1 VQLAIARRA
10 IRGES
15 VTLSR
20 LGPAEQRPLRILR
33 VLKWLVV
40 LALTVAVSI
49 GAVVLL
55 ATYEELTAT
64 LPPIDRLLDYDPPV
78 ATRVYADDG
87 SLIEEFFRERR
98 YRVPIEDIPPLV
110 SNAFIAAEDAKF
122 FKHRGVDFAGIA
134 RAAAANIKAGDV
146 VQGGSTITQQVVK
159 ALLLTPERSY
169 ERKLKE
175 ILLSLRL
182 EQSLTKQ
189 QILELYLNQIYLGDG
204 NHGVGAAA
212 RNYFGKPV
220 QKLTAA
226 EAAMLAGLPAAPSR
240 YSPNRAPDAART
252 RQLYVLR
259 RMLEEHFLTAAD
271 YQEAV
276 NEKLHLVTKR
286 QQPTAAVRNYY
297 TETVRLQLE
306 DMFGAE
312 APYNQGY
319 SVYTALQPR
328 LQNLAETAVRNGIER
343 IDKALGYRGPVGHLP
358 PHEQAGHIA
367 QVKEEIGDEP
377 LDPERIYQGVVTSVA
392 SGRIRVA
399 VGAIEQDVSTSGLR
413 WNGSVKSRTFR
424 TGDIVEVR
432 TREPATSGGRT
443 PPPPV
448 EEEPDLAEGEEIEA
462 GALPAK
468 AESKAKAKEPVDPA
482 EAPLKLY
489 LAQTPQIEAA
499 LVAVDTDSGG
509 IAAMVGGYDFIGSPF
524 NRALQ
529 ALRQPGSAFKPF
541 VYAAA
546 LDHGYTAASMLQDSP
561 VEYMDNDKVWA
572 PRNYTRDY
580 KGPIRLR
587 TALEQSRNV
596 VSVKLV
602 DAVGVKTVVD
612 YLSRF
617 HLDTSFGPNL
627 SIALGTSEMTL
638 RALTEGYTAF
648 ANGGVKVEPVIIRR
662 IEDKDGIAFFSDEPK
677 RREVL
682 SPATAAV
689 MTYILEGV
697 VERGTA
703 TSVRALDRPVAG
715 KTGTTNEQR
724 DAWFVGY
731 TPNLTVGV
739 WVGFDDQNQTMGKM
753 GTGGRVAAPIW
764 LDFMKPALAGTPVRD
779 FEIPDNITCVNI
791 DPYSGKRAGEWTSKP
806 LLECFKEGTE
816 PGVYV
821 AAAETEDDG
830 ATIWS
835 DTGSSPPDTNFNAPT
850 GDYEPNSRAEIVED
864 AYRQLGDPR
873 YPVPRDS
880 EARIDD
886 RWADPYGQRRE
897 GPRLRAEAVETDRGT
912 EVRLYR
918 DSAPPPDAP
927 GDTRPGSGWAAPA
940 QPSGQGP
947 SSAAPLYESPQ
958 PRAQEPFTWPRDN
971 QPPPARDPSAA
982 RDPSDARAPADPRAT
997 GQAPLPSRDPAA
1009 PVPAPGDSPR
1019 LWPPD
1024 VQPSQPRT
1032 GGMGPGAVAPR
1043 PTAPPERYAPPPR
1056 PYVPAPR
1063 EPYAPAVPRDP
1074 YAAPAPREPYSP
1086 PAPRDPYAAPAPR
1099 EPYSPPAPR
1108 DPYAAPAPRPAPP
1121 RSPTIYSDSG
1131 ERIPP
1136 ATVPSPSTAPL
1147 PDE

>member
-1 VQLAIARRA
+1 
-10 IRGES
+10 
-15 VTLSR
+15 
-20 LGPAEQRPLRILR
+20 LRILR
-33 VLKWLVV
+33 ALKWLVV
-40 LALTVAVSI
+40 LTLTVAVSI

-55 ATYEELTAT
+55 AAYDELTAT

-110 SNAFIAAEDAKF
+110 RNAFLAAEDADF
-122 FKHRGVDFAGIA
+122 FVHRGVDFLGIA
-134 RAAAANIKAGDV
+134 RAAVANLRAGDV
-146 VQGGSTITQQVVK
+146 VQGASTITQQVVK

-175 ILLSLRL
+175 ILLALRL
-182 EQSLTKQ
+182 EQTLTKQ

-212 RNYFGKPV
+212 RNYFGKSV

-226 EAAMLAGLPAAPSR
+226 EAALLAGLPAAPSR

-259 RMLEEHFLTAAD
+259 RMVEERFLSAGE
-271 YQEAV
+271 YQVAV
-276 NEKLHLVTKR
+276 NEKIHLVTRR
-286 QQPTAAVRNYY
+286 QQPSATVRNYY

-319 SVYTALQPR
+319 SVYTTMQPR
-328 LQNLAETAVRNGIER
+328 LQSLAEVAVRNGIER
-343 IDKALGYRGPVGHLP
+343 IDKALGYRGPLGHLTAQ
-358 PHEQAGHIA
+358 EQADHIA
-367 QVKEEIGDEP
+367 QTKAEIGDQP
-377 LDPERIYQGVVTSVA
+377 LDPERIYQGVVTQVA
-392 SGRIRVA
+392 SGRIKVA
-399 VGAIEQDVSTSGLR
+399 VGAIEQDVSTSGVR
-413 WNGSVKSRTFR
+413 WNWEVKTRTFR
-424 TGDIVEVR
+424 VGDLVELR
-432 TREPATSGGRT
+432 TREPATSGGRV

-448 EEEPDLAEGEEIEA
+448 EDEPDLAEGEDA
-462 GALPAK
+462 GSQAPIVK
-468 AESKAKAKEPVDPA
+468 AAPKTDEKAA
-482 EAPLKLY
+482 EADKPLKLY
-489 LAQTPQIEAA
+489 LAQTPKIEAA
-499 LVAVDTDSGG
+499 LVAIDTDSGG
-509 IAAMVGGYDFIGSPF
+509 IAAMVGGYDFLGSPF

-546 LDHGYTAASMLQDSP
+546 LDNGYTAASMLQDSP
-561 VEYMDNDKVWA
+561 VEYMDNDKVWT

-617 HLDTSFGPNL
+617 HLHTHFGPNL
-627 SIALGTSEMTL
+627 SIALGTTEMTL
-638 RALTEGYTAF
+638 RSLTEGYTAF
-648 ANGGVKVEPVIIRR
+648 ANNGVKVEPVVVRR

-682 SPATAAV
+682 SPATASV

-703 TSVRALDRPVAG
+703 TSVKALERPVAG

-739 WVGFDDQNQTMGKM
+739 WVGFDDPTQTMGKM

-779 FEIPDNITCVNI
+779 FEIPESMRCVNI
-791 DPYSGKRAGEWTSKP
+791 DPYSGKRAGEWTVKP

-821 AAAETEDDG
+821 ASSEPEDDG
-830 ATIWS
+830 TKVWS
-835 DTGSSPPDTNFNAPT
+835 DSGASPPDTNFHPPSEQDVPHAT
-850 GDYEPNSRAEIVED
+850 SHADIIDD

-873 YPVPRDS
+873 FPSARDG
-880 EARIDD
+880 EGRVGD
-886 RWADPYGQRRE
+886 RWADPYGEQ
-897 GPRLRAEAVETDRGT
+897 PKLKAEAVETERGT

-918 DSAPPPDAP
+918 DAAPPPAAPTP
-927 GDTRPGSGWAAPA
+927 GDTRPGSAWAAPA
-940 QPSGQGP
+940 PP
-947 SSAAPLYESPQ
+947 SSLPQARSPAGPLRDEPL
-958 PRAQEPFTWPRDN
+958 PRAEPPAREAEPFAWPRDG
-971 QPPPARDPSAA
+971 ATGRDPSAA
-982 RDPSDARAPADPRAT
+982 RVAPAPHDPSAPA
-997 GQAPLPSRDPAA
+997 
-1009 PVPAPGDSPR
+1009 PAPRDSPR

-1024 VQPSQPRT
+1024 QQPRAGT
-1032 GGMGPGAVAPR
+1032 MGPGAYAPR
-1043 PTAPPERYAPPPR
+1043 AAPPVDAYGPR
-1056 PYVPAPR
+1056 T
-1063 EPYAPAVPRDP
+1063 
-1074 YAAPAPREPYSP
+1074 APAPAPYP
-1086 PAPRDPYAAPAPR
+1086 
-1099 EPYSPPAPR
+1099 
-1108 DPYAAPAPRPAPP
+1108 PRPAPP
-1121 RSPTIYSDSG
+1121 ADRYGAT
-1131 ERIPP
+1131 PP
-1136 ATVPSPSTAPL
+1136 APRAAPASEEYAPRAAPPPEPQIHRDSPAGARVPSVTVPAREASTRPW
-1147 PDE
+1147 PGE